1 MQLSGGSMSFFA
13 RASWPGDHRDEIVAG
28 ALAAAVIVVL
38 GYASGIGA
46 PAPQSVDTAAPPAT
60 TAPADPPALNTPGSA
75 EPPATSADAGAGA
88 GAGSGVLPVGDAP
101 PVTGGTGAVGHGGHN
116 GQGGAGDSTGPSRTP
131 PESPSPSP
139 SPAPSESCDDGQVR
153 LVQPLLSG
161 TNDAVAGLLDG
172 LPIAASPSPSPS
184 LSPSAST
191 SSMPAMSDGALCLG
205 VTPSIS
211 LLSGLTP

>member
-1 MQLSGGSMSFFA
+1 MSFFA
-13 RASWPGDHRDEIVAG
+13 RASWPGDHRDEVVAG

-60 TAPADPPALNTPGSA
+60 TAPADPPAANTPGSA
-75 EPPATSADAGAGA
+75 EPPATSADA

-101 PVTGGTGAVGHGGHN
+101 PVTGGTGVGGHGGHH
-116 GQGGAGDSTGPSRTP
+116 GKGGAGDSTGPSRTP

-161 TNDAVAGLLDG
+161 ANDAVTGLLDG
-172 LPIAASPSPSPS
+172 LPVTASPSPS
-184 LSPSAST
+184 LSASPST
-191 SSMPAMSDGALCLG
+191 SSMPAMSDEALCLG

-211 LLSGLTP
+211 LLPGLTP